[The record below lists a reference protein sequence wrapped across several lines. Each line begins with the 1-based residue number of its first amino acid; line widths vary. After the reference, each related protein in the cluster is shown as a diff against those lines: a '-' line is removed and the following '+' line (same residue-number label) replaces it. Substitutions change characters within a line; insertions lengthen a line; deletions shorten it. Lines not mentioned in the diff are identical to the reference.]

1 MFGSI
6 DPTVTYSFT
15 PGTGSSAAAVGT
27 VAAPVAT
34 TLTAFPLIRSMHNPD
49 VDTYAMKVQVT
60 PMAKFGTYVVN
71 YKFDDGVA
79 TDPKAVITFTYT
91 VTAPSLTKAI
101 LPGYQYPAGNTT
113 NVMTQGMNV
122 GGTYFMQIYLG
133 EAFGYGSKAYRDA
146 FGTGA
151 GLIDGATHQ
160 FVVTS
165 DPYAAAVTPSTV
177 SYLINPAAAS
187 TLDATLGTGTATGTL
202 MSINPANPLN
212 IAERIYPVNFKTI
225 YPNGEVDNF
234 PYNVHFRNP
243 LTIVASADYKN
254 YLTDFKTGAAD
265 SWDIAKNYDI
275 QMLGTTVVH
284 EGVFQINNYGITA
297 GNSTLSYPPLTN
309 VSTSYTTFSL
319 AGSVITWSNAGTRL
333 TSDQVVGNANVLF
346 TAPFATV
353 KATDAITVKWDVT
366 ASPVKRK

>member
-6 DPTVTYSFT
+6 NPTVTYSFT

-34 TLTAFPLIRSMHNPD
+34 TLTAFPLIKSTHNPD

-60 PMAKFGTYVVN
+60 PMAKFGTYVIN

-113 NVMTQGMNV
+113 TVMTQGMNV

-133 EAFGYGSKAYRDA
+133 EAFGYGSAAYRAA

-243 LTIVASADYKN
+243 LTIVPSADYKN

-284 EGVFQINNYGITA
+284 EGVFQINDYGITA